1 MIHLT
6 VKESVLNGSVQLL
19 DFELDAF
26 ANLELVI
33 DLQEG
38 TELEIALGEVLSPD
52 GRLNREP
59 GGFRTIR
66 TMLKKLPAGR
76 SIFRFEIPKHQS
88 PYPHTH
94 SVPTPTEADGEI
106 APFRYVEIN
115 GGRGNATLRRR
126 EIYSDFDDNAAH
138 FECSDM
144 RLNRI
149 WALCK
154 HTMKA
159 TSAFGIYIDG
169 ERERK
174 PYEGDAFIN
183 QLGHFCCD
191 ANYSVAKSTIEH
203 FLNSPT
209 YPTEWQLLTPM
220 LARDYALYSGDTHS
234 LKEWL
239 PTLKERTLLQLAGDD
254 WLIRETEDIRDIVD
268 WPPEERDDYEFGEVN
283 LIPNCYHF
291 GALMTLARITG
302 DNFFRSRARAVKQS
316 IYEQMFRNGLFT
328 DHPGSDHT
336 SLHSAI
342 FPLFFDLAD
351 DPEPLKSLILG
362 KGMSCSVY
370 GAHFLLETCFRHGLA
385 SHAFG
390 LLTATGLRSWQNML
404 DKGATITMEAW
415 DDSLKP
421 NQDWNHAWGAAPA
434 NIIPRFIG
442 GVRPLAPG
450 FARFEVDPQPAGLEY
465 FQLQH
470 PTIHG
475 SIILE
480 FTKGA
485 LQLTVPPGT
494 IAKYQDK
501 EFFPGTHQLSKKM
514 SGYHHA
520 LPPALCCPV
529 SAHTCA
535 ASVCQRPR

>member
-1 MIHLT
+1 MGSNIEMPRVFFCQRGVFGEKMVHVT
-6 VKESVLNGSVQLL
+6 VKEAELNELVQLV

-26 ANLELVI
+26 ANLELTV
-33 DLQEG
+33 DLQEKA
-38 TELEIALGEVLSPD
+38 ELDIALGEVRSPD
-52 GRLNREP
+52 GRMNRAP
-59 GGFRTIR
+59 GGFRIIR
-66 TMLKKLPAGR
+66 SMLKKLPAGH
-76 SIFRFEIPKHQS
+76 SVFRFEMPKHQS
-88 PYPHTH
+88 PYAHTR

-106 APFRYVEIN
+106 TPFRFVEIT
-115 GGRGNATLRRR
+115 GGHGHATLRRR

-138 FECSDM
+138 FECSDT

-159 TSAFGIYIDG
+159 TSAFGIYVDG

-191 ANYSVAKSTIEH
+191 ASYSIAKSTIEH

-220 LARDYALYSGDTHS
+220 LARDYMLYSGDTRS
-234 LKEWL
+234 VKDWL
-239 PTLKERTLLQLAGDD
+239 PTLKERALLHLAGDD
-254 WLIRETEDIRDIVD
+254 LLIRETKDIKDIVD
-268 WPPEERDDYEFGEVN
+268 WPPGERDDYEFGEVN
-283 LIPNCYHF
+283 LVPNCYHF
-291 GALMTLARITG
+291 GALTTLARMTG
-302 DNFFRSRARAVKQS
+302 DNSFSIRAQAIKRRICDK
-316 IYEQMFRNGLFT
+316 MLRNGLFT

-351 DPEPLKSLILG
+351 DPKPMKSLISG
-362 KGMSCSVY
+362 KGMACSVY
-370 GAHFLLETCFRHGLA
+370 GAQFLLETCFRYGLA
-385 SHAFG
+385 SHALS

-434 NIIPRFIG
+434 NIIPRFVG
-442 GVRPLAPG
+442 GIRPLSPG
-450 FARFEVDPQPAGLEY
+450 FARFEVDPQPIGLEY
-465 FQLQH
+465 FQLRH

-475 SIILE
+475 SIMLE
-480 FTKGA
+480 FARDT
-485 LQLTVPPGT
+485 LLLTVPSGT
-494 IAKYQDK
+494 VARYHNN
-501 EFFPGTHQLSKKM
+501 EFSPGTHQLSSTSLIK
-514 SGYHHA
+514 G
-520 LPPALCCPV
+520 
-529 SAHTCA
+529 
-535 ASVCQRPR
+535 